1 MFVLNYVKD
10 FKNNKETVLWKE
22 KHGEI
27 RGIATVELF
36 EHGKKVLEAKTE
48 NIITSDGY
56 AFFKRAMQTRM
67 VSGTYFSLSDF
78 VNPFQA
84 IYLYNINTPET
95 DEAFPDIGDHV
106 LVGYSNVNTYSG
118 SDPLR
123 GTLNTSESFVSDNK
137 FHFVFDWPTHAAN
150 GTFRTILFA
159 NPPPIQIYTA
169 ASFASPDTDPRDLAW
184 DGQYLWLVGSSA
196 DKIYKLTTTGTVV
209 ASFASPDSIPC
220 GLAWDG
226 QYLWLVVISTDKIFK
241 LTTTGTVVA
250 SFASPDANPYGLA
263 WDGQYLWLAGDN
275 TDKIYKLRLYYGART
290 LLPAPITKTSMQT
303 MKIQY
308 DFIFTD

>member
-48 NIITSDGY
+48 NIITSAGY

-67 VSGTYFSLSDF
+67 VSGTYFSSSLTDSP
-78 VNPFQA
+78 NPFQA
-84 IYLYNINTPET
+84 IRLYNINAPEI
-95 DEAFPDIGDHV
+95 DEAFPDIPDSA
-106 LVGYSNVNTYSG
+106 LVGYSLVDTYSG
-118 SDPLR
+118 SNTLR
-123 GTLNTSESFVSDNK
+123 GTLNVNESFVSDNR
-137 FHFVFDWPTHAAN
+137 FHYVFDWPTHAAN
-150 GTFRTILFA
+150 GTFRTIIFA
-159 NPPPIQIYTA
+159 TSPVQMYAVT
-169 ASFASPDTDPRDLAW
+169 SFASPDTIPTGLAW
-184 DGQYLWLVGSSA
+184 DGQYLWLVGRSNSR
-196 DKIYKLTTTGTVV
+196 IYKLTTDGTVV
-209 ASFASPDSIPC
+209 SYFASPDVYS
-220 GLAWDG
+220 
-226 QYLWLVVISTDKIFK
+226 
-241 LTTTGTVVA
+241 
-250 SFASPDANPYGLA
+250 YGLA
-263 WDGQYLWLAGDN
+263 WDGQFLWLAGANNDR
-275 TDKIYKLRLYYGART
+275 IYKLCLLYGART